1 MKCVNCGMELAP
13 GTTVCPNCHATQ
25 PLPSMDD
32 VLHSDAVNT
41 GAEARMQQTPPPP
54 GNHPNGTPYLIGGII
69 LTVLGVCCCFLF
81 VLPFSITTI
90 VFAAKTNGAVT
101 RGLYE
106 EAARSLHWAKIWL
119 IVSLCVAGVTLLFD
133 LVVGFLGMMADTNTS
148 VTYDYYY

>member
-1 MKCVNCGMELAP
+1 MKCVHCGIELAP
-13 GTTVCPNCHATQ
+13 GTTVCPGCHATQ
-25 PLPSMDD
+25 PVPGMDD
-32 VLHSDAVNT
+32 GMSSDMVNPEMSSHT
-41 GAEARMQQTPPPP
+41 YQAPPPP
-54 GNHPNGTPYLIGGII
+54 GNCPNGTPYLIGGII

-119 IVSLCVAGVTLLFD
+119 IVSLCVAGATLLFD